1 MKYKEYLKL
10 VEKRNVDMR
19 VELIG
24 IERAARAFKYPFFPH
39 GWQPERQIYFRN
51 ETLNW
56 GEARFRLNRIR
67 IPSSVGNE
75 ELAYYFK
82 MLRNHAFVYKG
93 KIERFNG
100 IPDFYS
106 LLLHECG
113 VFRSGNGSPPR
124 SVGPLP
130 NTPSGCPKD
139 LANNTACGVITK
151 VPPGGHLVFNG
162 FYEYNIPKIE
172 NRRELVSRI
181 QSGLVRIA

>member
-1 MKYKEYLKL
+1 MKYKEYLKM
-10 VEKRNVDMR
+10 VEKRNADMR

-24 IERAARAFKYPFFPH
+24 IERAARAFKYPFFPY

-67 IPSSVGNE
+67 IPSSINNE

-113 VFRSGNGSPPR
+113 VFKSKNGSP
-124 SVGPLP
+124 
-130 NTPSGCPKD
+130 KD
-139 LANNTACGVITK
+139 
-151 VPPGGHLVFNG
+151 LVFNG